1 MISKSAK
8 VIQKATKNH
17 RDHMNIDVGPKEGR
31 KTVGEK
37 PGLFLSKA
45 VYCLLCCY
53 AHILPI
59 HHELNT

>member
-17 RDHMNIDVGPKEGR
+17 LDHMDIDVGPKEGR
-31 KTVGEK
+31 KTEGEK

-45 VYCLLCCY
+45 VYCPVCCC
-53 AHILPI
+53 AHVLPI
-59 HHELNT
+59 HHGLTT